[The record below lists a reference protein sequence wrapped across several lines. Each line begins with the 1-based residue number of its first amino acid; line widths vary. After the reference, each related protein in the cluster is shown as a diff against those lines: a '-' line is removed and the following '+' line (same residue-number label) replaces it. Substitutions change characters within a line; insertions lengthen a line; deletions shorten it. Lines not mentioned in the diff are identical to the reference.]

1 LRRACYGKLC
11 LQCASSFPQLCST
24 SGTEH
29 LAGNSNGRPRQEDIA
44 RANARESEIRAGVE
58 HCFAK
63 QKGTMGLVI
72 PYSTPV
78 SIDYRQIGF
87 CDTYMTPGGVRASKP
102 NEVYIVYKIDAVDN
116 TKRDA
121 EFNFVPYRLYVD
133 KAEWGGSQT
142 PWKTKPFEMQDWFA
156 RRDRRHFISNDTIF
170 AQAVGVRAV
179 VPRIIP
185 HTAKTDIGGYSIV
198 TVAFSD
204 ENEKAQAGQTFY
216 KLAYDRLEGDG
227 DSIPADPPITLN
239 NTNAAQTTW
248 PHPANCQEL
257 TLDKLAS

>member
-1 LRRACYGKLC
+1 MISRLYY
-11 LQCASSFPQLCST
+11 SFPCFGL
-24 SGTEH
+24 
-29 LAGNSNGRPRQEDIA
+29 LA
-44 RANARESEIRAGVE
+44 AGAAG
-58 HCFAK
+58 CADN
-63 QKGTMGLVI
+63 
-72 PYSTPV
+72 STPV
-78 SIDYRQIGF
+78 SIDYRQIGV
-87 CDTYMTPGGVRASKP
+87 CDTYPTPGGVRASKP
-102 NEVYIVYKIDAVDN
+102 NEVYVVYKIDAVDN

-121 EFNFVPYRLYVD
+121 DFNFVPYRLYVD

-179 VPRIIP
+179 APMIIP
-185 HTAKTDIGGYSIV
+185 PTAKTDIGGYSIV

-216 KLAYDRLEGDG
+216 KLAYDLQEGG
-227 DSIPADPPITLN
+227 DSVPADPPVVLN
-239 NTNAAQTTW
+239 NANAAQATW